1 MQTNWYLG
9 ETKSYDKFNFVS
21 TNRDISNANLKRI
34 ESSIL
39 EIGVQIPIV
48 VNQNYDIIEGQHRFI
63 ALRKNK
69 MVIPYIM
76 SKNASEN
83 FIAKLQESK
92 RWTAEDFCR
101 RLSTKGDIDCTLA
114 LDTANKWSKIT
125 NKKMAT
131 IRSLE
136 LLMSSKTNSGIK
148 TTLKEGKYRVN
159 LDCAE
164 NVFKAIQIMTNYEM
178 NTSPYT
184 NKIVRGLKSLYH
196 TFNGLDLRVIEHMVK
211 SNYITSYSN
220 DAEQREYMKKIY
232 KRSLNAIS

>member
-1 MQTNWYLG
+1 MDDLL
-9 ETKSYDKFNFVS
+9 
-21 TNRDISNANLKRI
+21 A
-34 ESSIL
+34 
-39 EIGVQIPIV
+39 
-48 VNQNYDIIEGQHRFI
+48 
-63 ALRKNK
+63 
-69 MVIPYIM
+69 
-76 SKNASEN
+76 
-83 FIAKLQESK
+83 
-92 RWTAEDFCR
+92 
-101 RLSTKGDIDCTLA
+101 TLPA
-114 LDTANKWSKIT
+114 TLIT
-125 NKKMAT
+125 NNSPKPA
-131 IRSLE
+131 
-136 LLMSSKTNSGIK
+136 SKTNSGIK